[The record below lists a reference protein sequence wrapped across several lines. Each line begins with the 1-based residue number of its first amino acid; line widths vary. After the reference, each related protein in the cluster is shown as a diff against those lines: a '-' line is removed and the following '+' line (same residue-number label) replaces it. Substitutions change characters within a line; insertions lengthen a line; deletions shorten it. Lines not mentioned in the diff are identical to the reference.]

1 MKHVAASA
9 PVSDSLMVG
18 AYGLNTIWALN
29 HLINRPNIFWVSE
42 WEATASEGKERLRV
56 NVSDMTCCSK
66 WNRDAMWNAQA
77 NWKRKKKK
85 NNTESCVAAGLKPFR
100 LKGRHDF
107 ELNWRGSVWSE
118 LEEKQD
124 AILKK
129 ELDWVILLQVQ
140 ILPGHRRHSE
150 HIRALASVHSV
161 LLAHSL
167 HYLTRGNPLINP
179 GSTYFSGKWSRLR
192 IHHPGLAFANTAP
205 TVHSNSGT
213 SAN

>member
-1 MKHVAASA
+1 M
-9 PVSDSLMVG
+9 SD
-18 AYGLNTIWALN
+18 T
-29 HLINRPNIFWVSE
+29 
-42 WEATASEGKERLRV
+42 
-56 NVSDMTCCSK
+56 TCCSK
-66 WNRDAMWNAQA
+66 WNRDAMWNE
-77 NWKRKKKK
+77 RKK
-85 NNTESCVAAGLKPFR
+85 NTESCVAAGLKPFW

-107 ELNWRGSVWSE
+107 ELNWRGSVRIE

-167 HYLTRGNPLINP
+167 HYLTHGNPLINP
-179 GSTYFSGKWSRLR
+179 GSTYFSGKWSRLT
-192 IHHPGLAFANTAP
+192 IHHTGLAFANTARQ
-205 TVHSNSGT
+205 S
-213 SAN
+213 SAPPAQLLISCSWSFWPLITL